1 MVRAVNQKDR
11 NQTPEKDGTMTR
23 EEWKRFEVPRMR
35 VPVQFIGVALAV
47 GMILGA
53 FLEYIY

>member
-1 MVRAVNQKDR
+1 
-11 NQTPEKDGTMTR
+11 MTR

-35 VPVQFIGVALAV
+35 VSVQFMGVVLAV